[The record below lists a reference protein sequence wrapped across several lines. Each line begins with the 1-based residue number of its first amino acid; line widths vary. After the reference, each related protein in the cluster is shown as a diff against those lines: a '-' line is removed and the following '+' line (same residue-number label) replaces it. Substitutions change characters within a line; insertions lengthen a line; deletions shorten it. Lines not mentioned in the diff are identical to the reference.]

1 MSEKAPMTYRRA
13 LPAEFLGLLAPGG
26 PLRPLVELVIHGPDD
41 HALDLHLRGS
51 RVTLYLGLT
60 KAFDLL
66 FDRGRVRLKIHRGQP
81 KGLFGPPQRELFK
94 PQWERLQEPD
104 ELAAQWPQIRGFV
117 DRVVAIAVEDGRFLR
132 EGLAHAAL
140 RRHPSLTLLDRE
152 WVLAFC
158 DTPTKRETLRELQ
171 TPFAAAVTELARDH
185 RWAAS
190 KKRAIESGKPAFGD
204 EVDAMLVDDAGR
216 LVVTEVKLQ
225 DAGGAGWTPAQSG
238 FYAAIVRNWLD
249 TDPAGARES
258 LQNVLDQRAAI
269 GLVPGGRTLGTVV
282 DPIERII
289 LVEGRRSN
297 LATVTSRMRLVS
309 DALTASGHRAA
320 GLLAQRPDGTPVEF

>member
-1 MSEKAPMTYRRA
+1 MTYRRA
-13 LPAEFLGLLAPGG
+13 LPAEFLALLAPGG
-26 PLRPLVELVIHGPDD
+26 PLRPLVELVIHAPYN

-66 FDRGRVRLKIHRGQP
+66 FDAGRVRLKIHRGQP

-94 PQWERLQEPD
+94 PQWERFQGPD
-104 ELAAQWPQIRGFV
+104 ELAAQWLQIREFV
-117 DRVVAIAVEDGRFLR
+117 DRVVAVAVDDRRFLR

-152 WVLAFC
+152 WVRAFR
-158 DTPTKRETLRELQ
+158 DAPTKRETLRGLQ

-185 RWAAS
+185 RWASS
-190 KKRAIESGKPAFGD
+190 KKRVIDSGKPAFGD
-204 EVDAMLVDDAGR
+204 EVDAVLVDDAGR

-225 DAGGAGWTPAQSG
+225 DDTGGAGWTPAQSG

-249 TDPAGARES
+249 ADPAGARES
-258 LQNVLDQRAAI
+258 LQKVLDQRVAI
-269 GLVPGGRTLGTVV
+269 GLVPGGRTLGNVV
-282 DPIERII
+282 DPIERIVLI
-289 LVEGRRSN
+289 EGERSN
-297 LATVTSRMRLVS
+297 LVTVTSRMRLVS
-309 DALTASGHRAA
+309 DALAASGHRAA